1 MNENILIVEDNEF
14 VQKNL
19 VRLLKL
25 EHYHVAVADNGEIAL
40 RVMQHFTPDLI
51 LSDIMMPVM
60 DGYEL
65 FEHLQQNFDLKNT
78 PFIFLTSK
86 SDQQDIRLAKRLGAD
101 DYIIKPYD
109 SEDVLIT
116 IRARL
121 DKFRSIRENFQKE
134 VEELKQ
140 EILFKLSHEIRTPI
154 AVVKGVSELISSS
167 KNMSI
172 DDLHQMAQILSHG
185 SNRLEKLINKFLT
198 VKSLAEILQEPGK
211 RQLYQSQQFEIS
223 SGLESSLRDSFE
235 AALQEYSIDLKIS
248 WEDRHQSL
256 YPIFHNHL
264 KSILSEL
271 LENAIKFSANGG
283 LVELSILNSS
293 GGLTIDIT
301 DQGIGVPESE
311 IPKLYTKFYQYNR
324 QKMEQQGAG
333 LGLTIVQSI
342 VNLYNG
348 QIEFRSEVGVGTRVR
363 IVIKSPAAS

>member
-1 MNENILIVEDNEF
+1 LNENILIVEDNEF
-14 VQKNL
+14 VQRNL

-25 EHYHVAVADNGEIAL
+25 EHYNVAVADNGEIAL

-51 LSDIMMPVM
+51 VSDIMMPVM

-65 FEHLQQNFDLKNT
+65 YERLQREFNLKNT

-86 SDQQDIRLAKRLGAD
+86 SDQQDIRFAKRMGAD
-101 DYIIKPYD
+101 DYIVKPYS

-116 IRARL
+116 IRSRL
-121 DKFRSIRENFQKE
+121 DKFRSIRENVQKE

-140 EILFKLSHEIRTPI
+140 DILFKLSHEIRTPI
-154 AVVKGVSELISSS
+154 AVIKGVSELISSS

-198 VKSLAEILQEPGK
+198 VKGLAEILQEPGK
-211 RQLYQSQQFEIS
+211 RQLYQFQQFEIS
-223 SGLESSLRDSFE
+223 SSLEDTLRDSFE
-235 AALQEYSIDLKIS
+235 EMLQENNVILKIS

-264 KSILSEL
+264 KSILFEL
-271 LENAIKFSANGG
+271 LENAIKFSYNGG
-283 LVELSILNSS
+283 VVELSVLNSN
-293 GGLTIDIT
+293 GGLTINIS

-311 IPKLYTKFYQYNR
+311 IPNLYTKFYQYNR

-342 VNLYNG
+342 VTLYNG
-348 QIEFRSEVGVGTRVR
+348 QIEFRSEVGTGTRIR